1 MKDEICIKFGAKLF
15 QAEESAEIDTG
26 RQEWSWCVWEKK
38 PWVWNRIEGHLKDTG
53 LENFKEDIDFIMKV
67 LMGRC
72 PVLILSTMTESLQLD
87 VFLSYVF

>member
-26 RQEWSWCVWEKK
+26 RQEWSWCLGKKTMSMEKDWRAFK
-38 PWVWNRIEGHLKDTG
+38 NTG
-53 LENFKEDIDFIMKV
+53 LENFQGGHRLHYEGPDGQVSSSYSKYND
-67 LMGRC
+67 
-72 PVLILSTMTESLQLD
+72 SLQLD

>member
-1 MKDEICIKFGAKLF
+1 MKDEICIKSGAELF

-26 RQEWSWCVWEKK
+26 RMILVCLGKK
-38 PWVWNRIEGHLKDTG
+38 PWVWSRIEGHLKDTG